1 MAINKKSLFVLVSIV
16 LTLVITFATVLSV
29 AALTNDEATYGTDM
43 NTPTTSN
50 INTDN
55 ILDKAS
61 LQLSDD
67 DEVIRTDNNGLISIT
82 ILKAFQL
89 PI

>member
-16 LTLVITFATVLSV
+16 LTLAITFATVLSV

-43 NTPTTSN
+43 NTPTTSD

-55 ILDKAS
+55 IF
-61 LQLSDD
+61 
-67 DEVIRTDNNGLISIT
+67 G
-82 ILKAFQL
+82 
-89 PI
+89 

>member
-55 ILDKAS
+55 ILAQKIIFPKTKCSEKHDIVS
-61 LQLSDD
+61 HLL
-67 DEVIRTDNNGLISIT
+67 L
-82 ILKAFQL
+82 
-89 PI
+89 